1 MTLGGLHGGSAL
13 TAESEKFETPVILF
27 ARRLAPLLILA
38 LLAAC
43 GPSPSADTVQRE
55 HPMYPGIQD
64 GDFFIPPVPM
74 RYLISTNIRTE
85 VPYLGPDEPGS
96 IVVDTYARRL
106 YHVHEGG
113 VATRYA
119 IAVGREGLAFRGS
132 GVVGHKQEW
141 PSWQPTRNM
150 IRTQPETYAQY
161 AAGLPGGLDNPLGAR
176 ALYLYR
182 GGRDTYFRIHGTI
195 DPASIGRATSA
206 GCIRLFNQDALHL
219 YENTESGTRVHV
231 RTEDESLALEGA
243 WIDDEYGRI
252 VKVPDGM
259 SVEEAQGYI
268 AERAARLPPPVEVLP
283 DPMGADR
290 TAAETAG
297 S

>member
-1 MTLGGLHGGSAL
+1 
-13 TAESEKFETPVILF
+13 
-27 ARRLAPLLILA
+27 
-38 LLAAC
+38 
-43 GPSPSADTVQRE
+43 

-119 IAVGREGLAFRGS
+119 IAVGREGLSFRGS

-231 RTEDESLALEGA
+231 RTQDESLALEGA

-268 AERAARLPPPVEVLP
+268 AERAAKLPPPVDVLP

-290 TAAETAG
+290 MATETAG